1 MLLYYLQNVTYK
13 NDLKD
18 KNLFSNRNNL
28 VQYQYK

>member
-18 KNLFSNRNNL
+18 KKLFSNRNNL
-28 VQYQYK
+28 EQYQYK